1 VTPSR
6 SGPLHQFGAGVTT
19 YKGLKQT
26 QTRSGEW
33 VAISGVGG
41 LGHVAVQCARAMS
54 MHVVAIDIGTEKMRL
69 AQNLGAD
76 MVIDTAVE
84 NPAETVQKKIGVAHT
99 VLVTAVSLPAFRRAI
114 GMLRR
119 GGTCALVGLP
129 PGATSLSLFLISS

>member
-1 VTPSR
+1 
-6 SGPLHQFGAGVTT
+6 
-19 YKGLKQT
+19 
-26 QTRSGEW
+26 
-33 VAISGVGG
+33 
-41 LGHVAVQCARAMS
+41 

-76 MVIDTAVE
+76 MVIGAVE

-99 VLVTAVSLPAFRRAI
+99 VLVTAVSLPAFRRAM

-129 PGATSLSLFLISS
+129 PGATSLSPFLISS